1 MDGID
6 FYVVTAD
13 IISSRKHENATALA
27 EKGLANLNARYHFEL
42 TADFTLYRGDEIQG
56 ALRGTADIVRLIRH
70 LRFHLPGLRLRV
82 GVGAGN
88 IATGLGKK
96 YAWQMDGSA
105 FHHSRAALDEIKGRR
120 AAATCFAGERP
131 DKWAVV
137 NAFHSLIDTIENR
150 WSAKQWLAVD
160 TYERAG
166 TYEAASA
173 ELGISPQSVA
183 KRCRAAAWKAVAEA
197 ERFLSTYIKEG
208 DRCWWSCFY

>member
-13 IISSRKHENATALA
+13 IISSRKHESAAALA
-27 EKGLANLNARYHFEL
+27 ETGLADLNTRYRSEL

-56 ALRGTADIVRLIRH
+56 ALGGTADIVRLIRH
-70 LRFHLPGLRLRV
+70 LRFHLHGIKLRV
-82 GVGAGN
+82 GVGAGS

-105 FHHSRAALDEIKGRR
+105 FHHSRAALDQIKGRR
-120 AAATCFAGERP
+120 AAATCFTGEKP

-137 NAFHSLIDTIENR
+137 NAFYGLNDTIQNR
-150 WSAKQWLAVD
+150 WSTKQWQAVD
-160 TYERAG
+160 AYERAG

-173 ELGISPQSVA
+173 ELGISPQNVA
-183 KRCRAAAWKAVAEA
+183 KRCQAAGWKAVGEA
-197 ERFLSTYIKEG
+197 ERFLSAYIKEEV
-208 DRCWWSCFY
+208 R

>member
-1 MDGID
+1 MDGAD
-6 FYVVTAD
+6 YYVVTAD
-13 IISSRKHENATALA
+13 IISSRKHENAAALA
-27 EKGLANLNARYHFEL
+27 KRGLTNLNARYRPEL
-42 TADFTLYRGDEIQG
+42 AAEFTLYRGDEIQG

-137 NAFHSLIDTIENR
+137 NAFYGLIDTIQNR
-150 WSAKQWLAVD
+150 WSAKQWQAVD
-160 TYERAG
+160 AYERAG
-166 TYEAASA
+166 TYEAAAA
-173 ELGISPQSVA
+173 ELGISPQNVA
-183 KRCRAAAWKAVAEA
+183 KRCHAAGWKAVAEA
-197 ERFLSTYIKEG
+197 ERFMAAYVKEE
-208 DRCWWSCFY
+208 DR